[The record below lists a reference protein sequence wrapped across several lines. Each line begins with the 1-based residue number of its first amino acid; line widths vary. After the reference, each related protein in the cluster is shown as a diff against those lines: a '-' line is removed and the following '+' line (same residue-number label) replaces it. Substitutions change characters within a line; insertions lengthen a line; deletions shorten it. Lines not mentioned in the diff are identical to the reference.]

1 MLAATVFVLT
11 LSPDS
16 FPLFLPGTRVFDSQR
31 CHAFFSLHAEPFNLQ
46 YLTPKSLMRG
56 YLARDILSSDVSNL
70 LREKGRLEKT
80 DCWNGLADF
89 IANCNDWW
97 EMLGSGMAVTYTD
110 AEDERL
116 QKLLDIVSFFDKWE
130 AQVAGIPLHAEPFNL
145 QSAAERN
152 RLFLSN
158 QTMWALR
165 QTTYAFVGLCREYLP
180 GAPAGRG
187 IRCVRCSQD
196 PVEAYF
202 VSAYCLHSSVRV
214 GACT

>member
-1 MLAATVFVLT
+1 
-11 LSPDS
+11 
-16 FPLFLPGTRVFDSQR
+16 
-31 CHAFFSLHAEPFNLQ
+31 
-46 YLTPKSLMRG
+46 MRG

-70 LREKGRLEKT
+70 LREKGKLEKT
-80 DCWNGLADF
+80 DCLNSLANF
-89 IANCNDWW
+89 IANCNKWW
-97 EMLGSGMAVTYTD
+97 EMLGSGMAVTYTSTD
-110 AEDERL
+110 EEDERL
-116 QKLLDIVSFFDKWE
+116 QKLLDIVSFFEKWE
-130 AQVAGIPLHAEPFNL
+130 ARVAGIPLHAEPFNL
-145 QSAAERN
+145 ESVAERN

-180 GAPAGRG
+180 DAPAGRG

-202 VSAYCLHSSVRV
+202 VSPYCLRHSSLHV